1 VRNRVARRADKDQDM
16 EKLPVSANAETA
28 FWSTLRR
35 QAGEL
40 QRISPVL
47 ATDLDELILRPSSF
61 GDALS
66 LVLRRALAP
75 AFPGA
80 AGLGDTFAHVLRGT
94 PAILESARL
103 DLVKLAA
110 VNPACPD
117 MLTGLLSFRGYQAVQ
132 LYRFNHQLWNAGQQ
146 QLAVLLQN
154 WGAMAFAMDIHPAAR
169 IGSGVFFDHGIGV
182 VVGSTAVIEDEV
194 SIWHGVTLGSTL
206 TQAGDRHPKVRRG
219 ATLCA
224 GATILGNIEIGAG
237 AIVAAASVVLKS
249 VEAGMV
255 VAGVPAK
262 VVGSA
267 PARLDAI
274 DQSLKPTS
282 VRAQEN

>member
-1 VRNRVARRADKDQDM
+1 
-16 EKLPVSANAETA
+16 
-28 FWSTLRR
+28 
-35 QAGEL
+35 
-40 QRISPVL
+40 
-47 ATDLDELILRPSSF
+47 
-61 GDALS
+61 
-66 LVLRRALAP
+66 
-75 AFPGA
+75 
-80 AGLGDTFAHVLRGT
+80 VLRGT